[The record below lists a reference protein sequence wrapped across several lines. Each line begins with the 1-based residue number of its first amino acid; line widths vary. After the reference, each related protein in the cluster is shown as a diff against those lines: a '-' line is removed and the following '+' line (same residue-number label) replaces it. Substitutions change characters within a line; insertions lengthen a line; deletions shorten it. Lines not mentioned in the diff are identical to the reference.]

1 LAAGSIIFFMEKP
14 TIHKEELK
22 AIGIPN
28 GQMLLKFQRV
38 CNSVLKQ
45 NRITKLELLEQ
56 LKNMV
61 IDPLPFAKTKSQLRS
76 LANLLIEK
84 ANVSPD
90 QEEATLYDIRASAP
104 EYPVYGKE
112 YIDSKALGQMD
123 VAMRLPIS
131 IAGALMPDAHSG
143 YGLPIGGVLGTDINT
158 IIPYAVGVDIACR
171 MCMSI
176 FDVPATVLDKELTRL
191 KWILNECTFF
201 GMGSTSKT
209 HFDSQLFDREEW
221 KATKLIRSLK
231 DKAYS
236 QLGTSGT
243 GNHFVEW
250 GTLSVG
256 EGSIAG
262 LPAGDYLT
270 LLSHSGSRG
279 FGSTLANYYSTLAMK
294 KTSLPR
300 EARELAWL
308 DLNTE
313 EGQEYWISMNLAGD
327 YASANHHEI
336 HNKIA
341 EKFGRQPF
349 RRIENHH
356 NFAWKEKLSDGREV
370 LVHRK
375 GATPAGKGVLGIIP
389 GSMATPGFLVSGK
402 GAAASI
408 NSASHGAGRLMSRN
422 QAFKEFKKEAVA
434 ELLQSRGI
442 TLLGSGLDEAPMA
455 YKDIHAVMKAQDA
468 LVEILG
474 TFMPRIVEMADPR
487 ERPED

>member
-1 LAAGSIIFFMEKP
+1 MEKP

-28 GQMLLKFQRV
+28 GQLLLKFQRV
-38 CNSVLKQ
+38 CNSVLRQ
-45 NRITKLELLEQ
+45 NRISKSELLEE

-61 IDPLPFAKTKSQLRS
+61 IDPLPFAKTKNQLRS

-84 ANVSPD
+84 ANVKP
-90 QEEATLYDIRASAP
+90 EEDEAVLYDIRVSAP

-112 YIDSKALGQMD
+112 HIDAKALGQMN

-131 IAGALMPDAHSG
+131 VAGALMPDAHAG
-143 YGLPIGGVLGTDINT
+143 YGLPIGGVLATDINT

-176 FDVPATVLDKELTRL
+176 FDAPASVLEKELARL
-191 KWILNECTFF
+191 TWILNDSTFF
-201 GMGSTSKT
+201 GMGSTSKA

-231 DKAYS
+231 DKAYR

-250 GTLSVG
+250 GTLSIG
-256 EGSIAG
+256 EGSLED
-262 LPAGDYLT
+262 LPAGEYLT

-279 FGSTLANYYSTLAMK
+279 FGSTLANYYSTLAIK
-294 KTSLPR
+294 KTGLPR

-341 EKFGRQPF
+341 YKFGRLPI

-356 NFAWKEKLSDGREV
+356 NFAWKEKLMDGREV
-370 LVHRK
+370 MVHRK

-389 GSMATPGFLVSGK
+389 GSMATPGYLVSGK
-402 GAAASI
+402 GEPASI

-422 QAFKEFKKEAVA
+422 QAFREFKKEGVT
-434 ELLQSRGI
+434 ELLQARGI

-455 YKDIHAVMKAQDA
+455 YKDIHAVMKAQES
-468 LVEILG
+468 LVEVLG
-474 TFMPRIVEMADPR
+474 TFMPRIVKMANPR

>member
-1 LAAGSIIFFMEKP
+1 MEKP

-22 AIGIPN
+22 ALGIPN
-28 GQMLLKFQRV
+28 GQLLLKFQRV

-45 NRITKLELLEQ
+45 NRVSKPELIEE
-56 LKNMV
+56 LKNMIV
-61 IDPLPFAKTKSQLRS
+61 DPLPFAKTKSQLRS
-76 LANLLIEK
+76 LAKLLIEK
-84 ANVSPD
+84 ANVRPD
-90 QEEATLYDIRASAP
+90 ENEAIYYDIRSTALD
-104 EYPVYGKE
+104 YPIYGKE
-112 YIDSKALGQMD
+112 HIDAKALGQMD

-131 IAGALMPDAHSG
+131 VAGALMPDAHAG
-143 YGLPIGGVLGTDINT
+143 YGLPIGGVLATDINT

-176 FDVPATVLDKELTRL
+176 FDVPAKVLDKELARL
-191 KWILNECTFF
+191 KWILDECTFF
-201 GMGSTSKT
+201 GMGSTSKE
-209 HFDSQLFDREEW
+209 HFDTALFDQEEW
-221 KATKLIRSLK
+221 QSTKLIRSLK
-231 DKAYS
+231 DKAYN

-250 GTLSVG
+250 GTLSIG
-256 EGSIAG
+256 EGAVDD
-262 LPAGDYLT
+262 LPAGEYLT

-279 FGSTLANYYSTLAMK
+279 FGSTLANFYSTLAMK
-294 KTSLPR
+294 KTGLPR

-341 EKFGRQPF
+341 AKFGIQPI

-356 NFAWKEKLSDGREV
+356 NFAWKEKLADGREV
-370 LVHRK
+370 MVHRK

-389 GSMATPGFLVSGK
+389 GSVATPGFLVAGK
-402 GAAASI
+402 GELASI
-408 NSASHGAGRLMSRN
+408 NSAAHGAGRLMSRN
-422 QAFKEFKKEAVA
+422 QAFKEFKSSVVT

-455 YKDIHAVMKAQDA
+455 YKDIHAVMKAQES
-468 LVEILG
+468 LVDILG
-474 TFMPRIVEMADPR
+474 TFMPKMVKMADPK